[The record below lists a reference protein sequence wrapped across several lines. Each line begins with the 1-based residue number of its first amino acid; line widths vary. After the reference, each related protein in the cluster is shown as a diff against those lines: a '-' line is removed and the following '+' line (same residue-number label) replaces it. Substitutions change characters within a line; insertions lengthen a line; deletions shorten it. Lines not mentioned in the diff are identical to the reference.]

1 MAEKILIDNG
11 IVVTMN
17 PKREILRNASVLVEG
32 DRIVDI
38 GDSSEVKR
46 RHKPDVVISAKDKVV
61 MPGLVNLHLHPGTII
76 RGVGEHMGL
85 EQWAEEIL
93 YPYLAAMKPEDAYFS
108 ACLAFS
114 EALLTGTTTINLM
127 YAYIFEMARA
137 AKDMGIR
144 AFLSSE
150 AADLVE
156 GQPTLEENEKAF
168 RELHSSG
175 GKIKVWFGVEWLP
188 ISSDEFLLKA
198 RELADKY
205 HTGIHIHLNESKGE
219 VEACLKKFGKRPTE
233 RAYEF
238 GVMGPDVVAAHCVW
252 LSEREMRLYAETG
265 THISHNPVS
274 NAKLGNGLAKVPE
287 LMDLGVN
294 VGLGTDDAPCN
305 NTVNMFETMKFAS
318 LAQKSRF
325 TDASK
330 MPAMKVLEMATLNGA
345 RALGME
351 REIGSLEVG
360 KRADII
366 LLDLNVPNM
375 RPIHFGEYSNICQNL
390 VYSSLGNSVD
400 TVLVDGEVVVAGGKL
415 TKVDLGEI
423 IRKHA
428 ELAADLLERRKKY
441 IKPLPF

>member
-1 MAEKILIDNG
+1 MVEKILIDNG

-17 PKREILRNASVLVEG
+17 PKREILRNASILVEG

-38 GDSSEVKR
+38 GDAAEVKR
-46 RHKPDVVISAKDKVV
+46 RHKPDMVIDARDRVV

-85 EQWAEEIL
+85 EEWAEQIL
-93 YPYLAAMKPEDAYFS
+93 YPYLAAMRPDDAYYS
-108 ACLAFS
+108 ACLAYA

-137 AKDMGIR
+137 AEDMGIR
-144 AFLSSE
+144 AVLSSE

-156 GQPTLEENEKAF
+156 GQPTLEENERAF
-168 RELHSSG
+168 RELHSPN

-205 HTGIHIHLNESKGE
+205 NTGIHIHLNESKGE

-252 LSEREMRLYAETG
+252 LSDREMRLYAETG

-274 NAKLGNGLAKVPE
+274 NAKLGNGLAKIPE
-287 LMDLGVN
+287 LVELGVN
-294 VGLGTDDAPCN
+294 VGLGTDDSACN
-305 NTVNMFETMKFAS
+305 DTFNMFETMKFAS

-330 MPAMKVLEMATLNGA
+330 MPAMQVLEMATLNGA

-351 REIGSLEVG
+351 KEIGSIEVG
-360 KRADII
+360 KKADII
-366 LLDLNVPNM
+366 LIDLNVPNM
-375 RPIHFGEYSNICQNL
+375 RPVHFGEYSNICQNL

-400 TVLVDGEVVVAGGKL
+400 TVMVDGQVVVEGRRLK
-415 TKVDLGEI
+415 TMDLDEI
-423 IRKHA
+423 IRKHG

>member
-61 MPGLVNLHLHPGTII
+61 MPGLVNLHFHSDNMS
-76 RGVGEHMGL
+76 RSVGEHMGL
-85 EQWAEEIL
+85 EEWLDDL
-93 YPYLAAMKPEDAYFS
+93 YYPMLKAMTHEDVYYTALLAYA
-108 ACLAFS
+108 
-114 EALLTGTTTINLM
+114 EALLSGTTIVNDM
-127 YAYIFEMARA
+127 YIKLQSCAKA
-137 AKDMGIR
+137 AEKIGIKSV
-144 AFLSSE
+144 LSSTT
-150 AADLVE
+150 ADLVE
-156 GQPTLEENEKAF
+156 GLESLDDNERAI
-168 RELHSSG
+168 REIDSPSG
-175 GKIKVWFGVEWLP
+175 RVKVWLGVEWLP
-188 ISSDEFLLKA
+188 LCSDEFLQRT
-198 RELADKY
+198 RELATKY
-205 HTGIHIHLNESKGE
+205 KTGIHIHLNESKGE
-219 VEACLKKFGKRPTE
+219 VDICLEKYGKRPTE

-294 VGLGTDDAPCN
+294 VGLGTDDSACN
-305 NTVNMFETMKFAS
+305 DTFNMFETMKFAS

-360 KRADII
+360 KKADII

-441 IKPLPF
+441 ILRKN